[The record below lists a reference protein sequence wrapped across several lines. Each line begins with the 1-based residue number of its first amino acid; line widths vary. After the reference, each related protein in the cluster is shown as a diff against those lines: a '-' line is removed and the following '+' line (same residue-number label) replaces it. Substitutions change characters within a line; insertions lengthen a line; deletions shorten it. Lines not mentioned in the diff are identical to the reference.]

1 MKDLLTSFLSLYG
14 WVILLALGT
23 VIALYY
29 LAPYG
34 FAAIKMQTA
43 LKQVR
48 GYLASKLGEKAASI
62 IDIWIEGLD
71 AIKDGNFTEEE
82 MIEEFIKIIKLRAAT
97 VTLTAEDEKAVE
109 EAARMTIQSI
119 KGKQANKVAFKILS
133 KK

>member
-1 MKDLLTSFLSLYG
+1 MKDFLTSFLSLYG
-14 WVILLALGT
+14 WVILYALGT
-23 VIALYY
+23 VIGLYY

-34 FAAIKMQTA
+34 YAAIKMQSA
-43 LKQVR
+43 LKKVR
-48 GYLASKLGEKAASI
+48 GFLVTKLGDKAAI
-62 IDIWIEGLD
+62 VVDIWIDGLD

-82 MIEEFIKIIKLRAAT
+82 MVEEFIKIIKMRAAT
-97 VTLTAEDEKAVE
+97 VKLTAEDEKAVE